1 MQYGNLP
8 LFIPILAAVY
18 LFTIYGVLKLAEL
31 QKSLSLFRQERLKKP
46 ATNYLS

>member
-31 QKSLSLFRQERLKKP
+31 QKKPKPLSSGKIEK
-46 ATNYLS
+46 ASN